1 MSAPILNLQNISY
14 TLGGRPLLDG
24 ADISVSAGER
34 LCLVGRNG
42 SGKSTLL
49 RIAAGELEQDNGER
63 FLQPGLKVHYLPQEP
78 DLSAWETV
86 FDYVTADL
94 DETTHYRARAMLSEL
109 GMEGTES
116 CASLSGGEVR
126 RSALARALAVEP
138 DLLLLD
144 EPTNHLDL
152 PCIAWLEK
160 ELLTSGAGMIIISH
174 DRRFLETLCRAV
186 IWLEQGRTQRL
197 DASFVHFEAWR
208 DEQIELAERAAHKL
222 DRQIAREED
231 WMRYGVTARRKRNV
245 RRVAELANLRA
256 ERRDIASRQRGT
268 LKMEASEA
276 ENTSKI
282 VVAADGIGWAYPE
295 RSLINDLT
303 LKITKGDRL
312 GICGANGAGKT
323 TLLRLLTG
331 DLEPQK
337 GDIRRSPSI
346 RMVTLDQQRSALD
359 GNQSV
364 ADFLTDGHGELVEVG
379 TEKRHVIGYMK
390 DFLFRP
396 EQARTPVS
404 HLSGGERGRLALAS
418 ALARPSNLLVL
429 DEPTNDLDLETLD
442 LLQDMLGDYTG
453 TVLLVSHDRDF
464 LDRLATST
472 LVAEG
477 DGSWIEYAGGYS
489 DMLAQR
495 RGRTPAER
503 QQKEANPFSPENGQK
518 PSSRP
523 LNRSSTK
530 LSYKEQR
537 ELDQLPELLEK
548 LEKDAAL
555 CRNALADPELYNRD
569 PARFEKITAALSKT
583 EEKLSQ
589 AEERWVEL
597 ESKREELE
605 N

>member
-24 ADISVSAGER
+24 ATLSVQPGER

-49 RIAAGELEQDNGER
+49 RIAAGELEADSGER

-78 DLSAWETV
+78 DLSVWDTV

-109 GMEGTES
+109 GMSGNEK
-116 CASLSGGEVR
+116 CASLSGGEAR
-126 RSALARALAVEP
+126 RSALARALATEP

-152 PCIAWLEK
+152 PCIAWLER
-160 ELLTSGAGMIIISH
+160 ELLASGAGMIIISH
-174 DRRFLETLCRAV
+174 DRRFLETLCKAV
-186 IWLEQGRTQRL
+186 IWLDQGSTQRL
-197 DASFVHFEAWR
+197 DASFAHFESWR

-245 RRVAELANLRA
+245 RRVAELAALRA
-256 ERRDIASRQRGT
+256 ERRDVASRQRGT
-268 LKMEASEA
+268 LKLEASEA

-282 VVAADGIGWAYPE
+282 VMAAEAISWAYPE
-295 RSLINDLT
+295 RPLISDLT
-303 LKITKGDRL
+303 LKVTKGDRL

-323 TLLRLLTG
+323 TLLRLLIG
-331 DLEPQK
+331 DMEPQTGEIK
-337 GDIRRSPSI
+337 RSPSI
-346 RMVTLDQQRSALD
+346 QMVTLDQQRSALD

-364 ADFLTDGHGELVEVG
+364 ANFLTDGHGEMVQVG

-396 EQARTPVS
+396 EQARTPVN
-404 HLSGGERGRLALAS
+404 HLSGGERGRLALAA

-442 LLQDMLGDYTG
+442 LLQDMLGDYAG

-472 LVAEG
+472 LVAESNG
-477 DGSWIEYAGGYS
+477 RWIEYAGGYS

-495 RGRTPAER
+495 RGQLPAER
-503 QQKEANPFSPENGQK
+503 QQKDTTSSPDAK
-518 PSSRP
+518 SSPPSRP
-523 LNRSSTK
+523 EKSVVK

-537 ELDQLPELLEK
+537 ELDQLPEKLEK
-548 LEKDAAL
+548 LEKDATL
-555 CRNALADPELYNRD
+555 CRKALADPELYTRD
-569 PARFEKITAALSKT
+569 PVRFEKITAALAET
-583 EEKLSQ
+583 EQKLSL

-597 ESKREELE
+597 ESKREELGG
-605 N
+605 

>member
-116 CASLSGGEVR
+116 CASLSGGEAR

-160 ELLTSGAGMIIISH
+160 ELLASGAGMIIISH

-295 RSLINDLT
+295 RSLINGLT

-523 LNRSSTK
+523 MNRSSTK

>member
-24 ADISVSAGER
+24 ATLSVLPGER

-49 RIAAGELEQDNGER
+49 RIAAGELEQDDGER

-78 DLSAWETV
+78 DLSGWDTV

-94 DETTHYRARAMLSEL
+94 DETAHYRARAMLSEL
-109 GMEGTES
+109 GMDGREK
-116 CASLSGGEVR
+116 CASLSGGEAR
-126 RSALARALAVEP
+126 RSALARALATEP

-152 PCIAWLEK
+152 PCIAWLER
-160 ELLTSGAGMIIISH
+160 ELLASGAGMIIISH
-174 DRRFLETLCRAV
+174 DRRFLETLCKAV
-186 IWLEQGRTQRL
+186 IWLDQGGTQRL
-197 DASFVHFEAWR
+197 DASFAHFESWR

-245 RRVAELANLRA
+245 RRVAELAALRA
-256 ERRDIASRQRGT
+256 ERRDLASRQRGS
-268 LKMEASEA
+268 LKLEASET

-282 VVAADGIGWAYPE
+282 VMAAEGVGWAYPE
-295 RSLINDLT
+295 RPLIRDLT
-303 LKITKGDRL
+303 LKVTRGDRL

-331 DLEPQK
+331 EMTPQA
-337 GDIRRSPSI
+337 GEIRRSPSI
-346 RMVTLDQQRSALD
+346 QMVTLDQQRSALD
-359 GNQSV
+359 GDQSV
-364 ADFLTDGHGELVEVG
+364 ASFLTDGHGEMVQVG

-404 HLSGGERGRLALAS
+404 HLSGGERGRLALAA

-442 LLQDMLGDYTG
+442 MLQDMLGDYAG

-495 RGRTPAER
+495 RGRSPVER
-503 QQKEANPFSPENGQK
+503 RQKDTA
-518 PSSRP
+518 PSSSDTD
-523 LNRSSTK
+523 SSPVRTVKQTVK

-537 ELDQLPELLEK
+537 ELDRLPELLEK
-548 LEKDAAL
+548 LEKDAML
-555 CRNALADPELYNRD
+555 CRNALADPGLYNRD
-569 PARFEKITAALSKT
+569 PVRFEKITAALEDT
-583 EEKLSQ
+583 ETKLRQ

-597 ESKREELE
+597 ESKREELLE

>member
-24 ADISVSAGER
+24 ATLSVLPGER

-49 RIAAGELEQDNGER
+49 RIAAGELEQDDGER

-78 DLSAWETV
+78 DLSGWDTV
-86 FDYVTADL
+86 FDYVTAEL
-94 DETTHYRARAMLSEL
+94 DETAHYRARAMLSEL
-109 GMEGTES
+109 GMDGREK
-116 CASLSGGEVR
+116 CASLSGGEAR
-126 RSALARALAVEP
+126 RSALARALATEP

-152 PCIAWLEK
+152 PCIAWLER
-160 ELLTSGAGMIIISH
+160 ELLASGAGMIIISH
-174 DRRFLETLCRAV
+174 DRRFLETLCKAV
-186 IWLEQGRTQRL
+186 IWLDQGGTQRL
-197 DASFVHFEAWR
+197 DASFAHFESWR

-245 RRVAELANLRA
+245 RRVAELAALRA
-256 ERRDIASRQRGT
+256 ERRDLASRQRGS
-268 LKMEASEA
+268 LKLEASET

-282 VVAADGIGWAYPE
+282 VMAAEGVGWAYPE
-295 RSLINDLT
+295 RPLIRDLT
-303 LKITKGDRL
+303 LKVTRGDRL

-331 DLEPQK
+331 EMTPQA
-337 GDIRRSPSI
+337 GEIRRSPSI
-346 RMVTLDQQRSALD
+346 QMVTLDQQRSALD
-359 GNQSV
+359 GDQSV
-364 ADFLTDGHGELVEVG
+364 ASFLTDGHGEMVQVG

-404 HLSGGERGRLALAS
+404 HLSGGERGRLALAA

-442 LLQDMLGDYTG
+442 MLQDMLGDYAG

-495 RGRTPAER
+495 RGRSPVER
-503 QQKEANPFSPENGQK
+503 RQKDTA
-518 PSSRP
+518 PSSSDTG
-523 LNRSSTK
+523 SSPVRTVKQTVK
-530 LSYKEQR
+530 LGYKEQR
-537 ELDQLPELLEK
+537 ELDRLPELLEK
-548 LEKDAAL
+548 LEKDATL
-555 CRNALADPELYNRD
+555 CRNALADPGLYNRD
-569 PARFEKITAALSKT
+569 PVRFEKITAALEDT
-583 EEKLSQ
+583 ETKLRQ

-597 ESKREELE
+597 ESKREELLE